1 MNDIA
6 LSNELL
12 RIIGEIH
19 ELSKTL
25 RLLSTCT
32 NKWEGDNS

>member
-12 RIIGEIH
+12 QIIGEIH
-19 ELSKTL
+19 ELNKTL
-25 RLLSTCT
+25 RLLSTRT
-32 NKWEGDNS
+32 SKWENNS